1 MRKNNGITLIS
12 LVITI
17 AVLIILASI
26 ATYSGVNVIRQSK
39 LNKFT
44 SEMNIMQ
51 TEVNSLYDKY
61 STGTEEEQNTILNYG
76 EVLDS
81 NASKVFT
88 TSTSG
93 ITDSSGY
100 RYYTQ
105 ATLKELGID
114 GIEGEFYVNVP
125 KRSVISC
132 EGLEYEGITYY
143 TPEQLPNGVYNVEYE
158 KVQLDEDGY
167 FLKTSTINGEPP
179 NENNP
184 TIPEGFKPVDTATS
198 KWPRILTTKPTQ
210 ENLNNGLV
218 IEDKSGNQFVWIPV
232 SDINDMAQCSTAGGN
247 CNLELKGNEL
257 KCKTH
262 NSTEIVGKLYA
273 TTTDESFGTANTTY
287 NPNSSLREPA
297 VVTNSSSGTGTLY
310 DGNSTYLSQL
320 GYSTTSD
327 FLTALKNQYK
337 EMTTSVAKYKGFYVG
352 RYELGLEG
360 DTPVSKN
367 ASDNSSTVTTASANN
382 SKTNMWY
389 GLYKKC
395 SEYTVPQTNNSSV
408 TSSMIWGSQ
417 YDAMMNWMQ
426 DNGIDVKAK
435 DDGTNTIR
443 NSDSSKRTGAQSKDF
458 LNNIYD
464 LFGCHYEWTLE
475 AYSKRYRVLRGG
487 YSGYSYSPSYRYSR
501 YPVYADGTYSSRLTL
516 YIK

>member
-114 GIEGEFYVNVP
+114 GVEGEFYVNVP

-158 KVQLDEDGY
+158 KVQVDEDGY
-167 FLKTSTINGEPP
+167 FLKTNTINGELP

-184 TIPEGFKPVDTATS
+184 TIPEGFKPVDTETS

-232 SDINDMAQCSTAGGN
+232 ETPVAKSEEEGNTNKAMAVKVGENYRGLLYTFNSDNTSTVTDG
-247 CNLELKGNEL
+247 C
-257 KCKTH
+257 
-262 NSTEIVGKLYA
+262 
-273 TTTDESFGTANTTY
+273 TTTNFEN
-287 NPNSSLREPA
+287 NSSYREPA
-297 VVTNSSSGTGTLY
+297 LVSSDSSNGVTDLQREY
-310 DGNSTYLSQL
+310 D
-320 GYSTTSD
+320 
-327 FLTALKNQYK
+327 K
-337 EMTTSVAKYKGFYVG
+337 MITSVSKYYGFYIG
-352 RYELGLEG
+352 RYELGL
-360 DTPVSKN
+360 DTENANAPTSQKEDGENGVETADAGSLNLKN
-367 ASDNSSTVTTASANN
+367 
-382 SKTNMWY
+382 WY
-389 GLYKKC
+389 GLYTKC
-395 SEYTVPQTNNSSV
+395 KEYAPEEGTKSV
-408 TSSMIWGSQ
+408 VSSMTWGSQ

-426 DNGIDVKAK
+426 ANDVKVNKTGNMNTATTT
-435 DDGTNTIR
+435 GTSET
-443 NSDSSKRTGAQSKDF
+443 DLLK
-458 LNNIYD
+458 NIYD
-464 LFGCHYEWTLE
+464 LYGCHSEWTSE
-475 AYSKRYRVLRGG
+475 AYSVLRV
-487 YSGYSYSPSYRYSR
+487 SR
-501 YPVYADGTYSSRLTL
+501 RWPFRP
-516 YIK
+516 

>member
-114 GIEGEFYVNVP
+114 GVEGEFYVNVP

-158 KVQLDEDGY
+158 KVQVDEDGY
-167 FLKTSTINGEPP
+167 FLKTNTINGEKPSA
-179 NENNP
+179 NNP
-184 TIPEGFKPVDTATS
+184 TIPEGYKPVNVGTA
-198 KWPRILTTKPTQ
+198 KWPEIGTAPEVTSVN
-210 ENLNNGLV
+210 EGLV

-232 SDINDMAQCSTAGGN
+232 ETPVSDTEANGTTNKAMAVKVGENYRGLLYDFNDDNTSTVKSG
-247 CNLELKGNEL
+247 C
-257 KCKTH
+257 
-262 NSTEIVGKLYA
+262 I
-273 TTTDESFGTANTTY
+273 TTTNDY
-287 NPNSSLREPA
+287 REPTL
-297 VVTNSSSGTGTLY
+297 VSSDSSNGVTDLQSEYN
-310 DGNSTYLSQL
+310 
-320 GYSTTSD
+320 
-327 FLTALKNQYK
+327 KMI
-337 EMTTSVAKYKGFYVG
+337 ESVSKYYGFYIG
-352 RYELGLEG
+352 RYELGL
-360 DTPVSKN
+360 DTENANAPTSQKEDGENGVETADAGSSSLKN
-367 ASDNSSTVTTASANN
+367 
-382 SKTNMWY
+382 WY
-389 GLYKKC
+389 GLYTKC
-395 SEYTVPQTNNSSV
+395 KEYAPEGETKSV
-408 TSSMIWGSQ
+408 VSTMTWGSQ

-426 DNGIDVKAK
+426 ANDVKVNKTGNMNTATTT
-435 DDGTNTIR
+435 GTSET
-443 NSDSSKRTGAQSKDF
+443 DLLK
-458 LNNIYD
+458 NIYD
-464 LFGCHYEWTLE
+464 LYGCHLEWTSE
-475 AYSKRYRVLRGG
+475 AYSTGNRVYRRWLFQRHLFA
-487 YSGYSYSPSYRYSR
+487 SR
-501 YPVYADGTYSSRLTL
+501 
-516 YIK
+516 